1 MSEIMKPE
9 NECPF
14 DPKQYECHCLV
25 APLGSFS
32 WALIQLKL
40 RKRVAR
46 SVWGDKGMYLAITP
60 RVNDLTV
67 EKDSAYAVDG
77 VAVGTKYDYLTHID
91 LRNEHGNFVPWQ
103 PTQEDMMA
111 CDWEFFEDA
120 VKPEPK
126 PEPTPEPKPGPTPEP
141 KPEPTPE
148 PKPEP
153 TPEPKPEP
161 TPEPKPE
168 PTPEPKP
175 EPTPE
180 PKPEP
185 TPEPKPEP
193 TPEPDSTLRLKGRIT
208 IGTDEIAEDPSWPS
222 ITDKYFGYAQHVD
235 KLNIGGWEEISNNT
249 PIKNLVGFYSEHASV
264 YNFNPYAL
272 HLNTGEESNEK
283 VQQELVKKILTVRCL
298 DKEYSIP
305 NAKLGLQNTLSY
317 MAGNNYGLFDL
328 ADLFKEHVGKTL
340 EIEFIFEY
348 KDPHGIYS

>member
-111 CDWEFFEDA
+111 CDWEFFEDKA
-120 VKPEPK
+120 KPEPQ
-126 PEPTPEPKPGPTPEP
+126 PEPKLETPKYSLAFDVKTEVASLSGTGLWGAQPTNVENNLTTNGRPYNIYWFGPGYGTAAANQLRIDF
-141 KPEPTPE
+141 KAVTGSAAQV
-148 PKPEP
+148 
-153 TPEPKPEP
+153 
-161 TPEPKPE
+161 
-168 PTPEPKP
+168 
-175 EPTPE
+175 
-180 PKPEP
+180 
-185 TPEPKPEP
+185 
-193 TPEPDSTLRLKGRIT
+193 PDLDNKTLITTVDGKKYNLGTLTEKSSNSTGQEVHIHYRNGDT
-208 IGTDEIAEDPSWPS
+208 AEL
-222 ITDKYFGYAQHVD
+222 G
-235 KLNIGGWEEISNNT
+235 KLLE
-249 PIKNLVGFYSEHASV
+249 
-264 YNFNPYAL
+264 
-272 HLNTGEESNEK
+272 
-283 VQQELVKKILTVRCL
+283 Q
-298 DKEYSIP
+298 
-305 NAKLGLQNTLSY
+305 
-317 MAGNNYGLFDL
+317 
-328 ADLFKEHVGKTL
+328 VGKTFRL
-340 EIEFIFEY
+340 HCGWY
-348 KDPHGIYS
+348 D

>member
-120 VKPEPK
+120 VKPELGDNMIVFDIILGVGK
-126 PEPTPEPKPGPTPEP
+126 WAVHSNMSSFGYRNMKEYTPIDDLFGSSNIIKNKANIEKNLEF
-141 KPEPTPE
+141 
-148 PKPEP
+148 
-153 TPEPKPEP
+153 
-161 TPEPKPE
+161 
-168 PTPEPKP
+168 
-175 EPTPE
+175 
-180 PKPEP
+180 
-185 TPEPKPEP
+185 
-193 TPEPDSTLRLKGRIT
+193 IW
-208 IGTDEIAEDPSWPS
+208 TDERKSFTWKVLSDSNEESYHKVIDLLKNKELH
-222 ITDKYFGYAQHVD
+222 ITVD
-235 KLNIGGWEEISNNT
+235 GKIYNLGKESNGGPLDFQYVVGAMYKDSSEARELGEIL
-249 PIKNLVGFYSEHASV
+249 KQ
-264 YNFNPYAL
+264 
-272 HLNTGEESNEK
+272 TGETK
-283 VQQELVKKILTVRCL
+283 RFYCGFV
-298 DKEYSIP
+298 
-305 NAKLGLQNTLSY
+305 
-317 MAGNNYGLFDL
+317 
-328 ADLFKEHVGKTL
+328 
-340 EIEFIFEY
+340 
-348 KDPHGIYS
+348 